1 VTSVAMEDAWC
12 IGRLSLSC
20 WWRAPAASAA
30 RFVGAG
36 EGLGYVLVTANGR
49 LDTALVFAAIIVLVV
64 LGLLLFGVVSLIER
78 LVIPWRV
85 SQRSN
90 ARQGRGTWL
99 TTLPGEDSA
108 PSPGQRLD

>member
-1 VTSVAMEDAWC
+1 
-12 IGRLSLSC
+12 
-20 WWRAPAASAA
+20 
-30 RFVGAG
+30 
-36 EGLGYVLVTANGR
+36 VLVTANGR

-90 ARQGRGTWL
+90 ARQGRGT
-99 TTLPGEDSA
+99 
-108 PSPGQRLD
+108 